1 MAGEKGWAD
10 PRDWEDD
17 VSVPTTGLSERIQNR
32 IALANQRKLNLE
44 LLPEISFSI
53 ECTDPS
59 HEFPVWLHTIT
70 VRYVRGQAKPPIFV
84 RSKDIRG
91 PLIRPLIR
99 DQELLNSRELEETKW
114 LDPKYNQPLTQK
126 AHDHLVLTNQWREK
140 VNLECEC
147 GENIPIKNLD
157 SFLKFVKIAL
167 DKRVDEKMD
176 FVPLIFFRMVKLPP
190 D

>member
-10 PRDWEDD
+10 PRDWEDE
-17 VSVPTTGLSERIQNR
+17 VSVPTTGLSESFQNKT
-32 IALANQRKLNLE
+32 ASANKRKFNLE

-59 HEFPVWLHTIT
+59 HEFPLWLHTIT
-70 VRYVRGQAKPPIFV
+70 VRYVRGQAVLPIFV

-99 DQELLNSRELEETKW
+99 DQELLNSRELEESKW
-114 LDPKYNQPLTQK
+114 LDPRYDQRLTHK
-126 AHDHLVLTNQWREK
+126 AHDHLVGTNQWREK
-140 VNLECEC
+140 FNLECDC
-147 GENIPIKNLD
+147 GENIPIKNHD
-157 SFLKFVKIAL
+157 SFLKFLKIAL
-167 DKRVDEKMD
+167 DKKADQELG